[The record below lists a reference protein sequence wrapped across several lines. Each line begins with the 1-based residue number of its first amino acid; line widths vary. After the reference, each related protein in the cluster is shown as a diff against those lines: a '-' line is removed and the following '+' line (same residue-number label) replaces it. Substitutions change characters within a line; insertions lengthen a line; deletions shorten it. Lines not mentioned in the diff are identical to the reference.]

1 MNKLAHPKLL
11 SRLHVRLIL
20 YLGIFV
26 LLGVVLAYVRW
37 QSIHKSID
45 EVSQE
50 FLTSEAKRFEASR
63 ATTGDLIRA
72 LSYDYTIWDEMV
84 DAIRSNDQVWL
95 QENIEPALDTYK
107 VDAAWVL
114 TKSSQEIYRVARD
127 GQDVAFPLND
137 LSEKQAQ
144 LFQKGYFVDFH
155 TVIDGVVYQ
164 VLGAPAQPTTDI
176 ERSTVPQ
183 GYFFVARKLERPD
196 IISRLESLGDVDVNI
211 STNSG
216 LEPRSITPRSGAFT
230 FEDPIYGYDGLQV
243 GAYRV
248 AGYSAYIERTSNV
261 LYGQYLIFM
270 SVMLAFLSVIGV
282 TIYLVVTLPMRRLSK
297 SISARDPKALSQ
309 LKKRKDELGQ
319 VAELI
324 VQEQEQELTLRAT
337 HMELE
342 AAQAEL
348 EKQLRESE
356 RMNDLMVGRELRMV
370 ELKEQLRE
378 LKKKVPRKKGSSS

>member
-1 MNKLAHPKLL
+1 M
-11 SRLHVRLIL
+11 
-20 YLGIFV
+20 
-26 LLGVVLAYVRW
+26 AYVRW
-37 QSIHKSID
+37 QSINRSITN
-45 EVSQE
+45 VSQE

-84 DAIRSNDQVWL
+84 DAIRFDDQVWL

-107 VDAAWVL
+107 VDAAWVF
-114 TKSSQEIYRVARD
+114 TKDYQEIYRVARD
-127 GQDVAFPLND
+127 EQNVAFPLNN
-137 LSEKQAQ
+137 LSEVQGQ
-144 LFQKGYFVDFH
+144 LFKKGYFVDFNA
-155 TVIDGVVYQ
+155 VIDGEIYQ
-164 VLGAPAQPTTDI
+164 VLGAPAQPTTDV

-183 GYFFVARKLERPD
+183 GYFFVARKLERSD
-196 IISRLESLGDVDVNI
+196 IISRLESLGDFDVNI
-211 STNSG
+211 TTNSG
-216 LEPRSITPRSGAFT
+216 LDPRSIDPRAGAFS

-248 AGYSAYIERTSNV
+248 AGYSSYIERTSNV

-270 SVMLAFLSVIGV
+270 GVMLAFLSVIGFTV
-282 TIYLVVTLPMRRLSK
+282 YLVVTLPMRRLSK
-297 SISARDPKALSQ
+297 SISERDPKALSQ

-324 VQEQEQELTLRAT
+324 VQEQEQELTLKAT

-348 EKQLRESE
+348 EKQLREAE

>member
-1 MNKLAHPKLL
+1 
-11 SRLHVRLIL
+11 
-20 YLGIFV
+20 
-26 LLGVVLAYVRW
+26 
-37 QSIHKSID
+37 
-45 EVSQE
+45 
-50 FLTSEAKRFEASR
+50 
-63 ATTGDLIRA
+63 
-72 LSYDYTIWDEMV
+72 
-84 DAIRSNDQVWL
+84 
-95 QENIEPALDTYK
+95 
-107 VDAAWVL
+107 
-114 TKSSQEIYRVARD
+114 
-127 GQDVAFPLND
+127 
-137 LSEKQAQ
+137 
-144 LFQKGYFVDFH
+144 
-155 TVIDGVVYQ
+155 
-164 VLGAPAQPTTDI
+164 
-176 ERSTVPQ
+176 
-183 GYFFVARKLERPD
+183 
-196 IISRLESLGDVDVNI
+196 
-211 STNSG
+211 
-216 LEPRSITPRSGAFT
+216 
-230 FEDPIYGYDGLQV
+230 
-243 GAYRV
+243 
-248 AGYSAYIERTSNV
+248 
-261 LYGQYLIFM
+261 M